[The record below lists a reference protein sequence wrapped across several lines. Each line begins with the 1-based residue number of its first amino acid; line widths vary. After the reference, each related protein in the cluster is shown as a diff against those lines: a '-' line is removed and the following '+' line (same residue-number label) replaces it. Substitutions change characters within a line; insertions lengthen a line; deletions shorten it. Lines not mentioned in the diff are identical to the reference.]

1 MREMGTADAPATD
14 GSDDS
19 PARAG
24 HWHDGPAAVTA
35 DCNDIIRHNSVNTI
49 CATYSAGVHTSIY
62 VRIDK
67 HVPPGD

>member
-14 GSDDS
+14 GSDGS

-35 DCNDIIRHNSVNTI
+35 DPLE
-49 CATYSAGVHTSIY
+49 
-62 VRIDK
+62 
-67 HVPPGD
+67 PPDDWRADTLAAS